1 MNKPLNLLSERVVAL
16 MSALAFAVTALF
28 PFVAWAEP
36 PSAVNIGRMGNKPGA
51 RTGDPLDTNDTGGDD
66 TNDNAQGTNSYDP
79 ARDDTWR
86 RILPSSRVVFV
97 PQYNGTTLLFKVIFI
112 SDTGRI
118 VEDSDAK

>member
-51 RTGDPLDTNDTGGDD
+51 RTGDPLDTNDTGGDAADDNVQD
-66 TNDNAQGTNSYDP
+66 TSSYDS

-118 VEDSDAK
+118 VEHRDAK